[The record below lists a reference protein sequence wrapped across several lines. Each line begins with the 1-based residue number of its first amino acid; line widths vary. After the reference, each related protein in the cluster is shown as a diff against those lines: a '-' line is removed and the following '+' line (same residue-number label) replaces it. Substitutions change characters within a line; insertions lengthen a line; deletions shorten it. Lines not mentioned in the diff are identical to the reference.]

1 MIRGWKDI
9 PLDQHGKEQS
19 SEVAKALSKLGT
31 VGRIYT
37 SDLDR
42 AVTTA
47 DLLKDQLKAPV
58 EKLKELRPWHVGS
71 LAGVQLTPEIRK
83 ELATLVNKPSKKAP
97 DGESFSE
104 FVHRLKLGIDK
115 ITHAALTT
123 ELPVIVVTHS
133 RVIRVIL
140 TWIESGMSG
149 IFLQPPS
156 IWLAKDEDPVKPG
169 QYIELNWKRGRW
181 TAGEAKNG

>member
-19 SEVAKALSKLGT
+19 LEVAKALGKRVRVS
-31 VGRIYT
+31 RIYT
-37 SDLDR
+37 SDLER
-42 AVTTA
+42 ATTTA
-47 DLLKDQLKAPV
+47 DFIKAELSAPI

-71 LAGVQLTPEIRK
+71 LAGVTVTPEIRK
-83 ELATLVNKPSKKAP
+83 ELTTLVNKPSKKAP

-115 ITHAALTT
+115 ITHAALTN
-123 ELPVIVVTHS
+123 ELPVIAVTHT
-133 RVIRVIL
+133 RVIRVFL

-149 IFLQPPS
+149 IYMQPPS
-156 IWLAKDEDPVKPG
+156 AWLAKDEDPVKPG